1 MQEIAQF
8 RGDIMF
14 RFHNSILTGDA
25 TERVKILAEVGQI
38 PLAYA
43 MA

>member
-1 MQEIAQF
+1 
-8 RGDIMF
+8 MF

-25 TERVKILAEVGQI
+25 TEREKILAEAGQI